1 MTDTNTDTD
10 TDNLQDR
17 ELSLYTERVTTIDT
31 ASDEQLQHWITTAL
45 LHAGYQKPAEI
56 NIRFTDNE
64 EIQQLNRDFRQKDR
78 PTNVLSF
85 PFEVPD
91 FLEEE
96 IFTLGDIIIAMPVI
110 EAEAKAQEKPIENHL
125 AHMVVHGTLHLLGFD
140 HIEDVEAEEMEA
152 LEIAILAK
160 LGIDNPYQER

>member
-1 MTDTNTDTD
+1 MTEIQ
-10 TDNLQDR
+10 LS
-17 ELSLYTERVTTIDT
+17 ELSLYTERVTAIDSAT
-31 ASDEQLQHWITTAL
+31 DATLHNWITTTL
-45 LHAGYQKPAEI
+45 NHTGYLKPAEI

-91 FLEEE
+91 FLEAE
-96 IFTLGDIIIAMPVI
+96 IFILGDIIIAMPVI
-110 EAEAKAQEKPIENHL
+110 VTEAEEQQKAINDHL

-140 HIEDVEAEEMEA
+140 HIDEEEAEEMEA

-160 LGIDNPYQER
+160 LGIDNPYQE